1 MLRRTKFD
9 HTKYDTLFMAPVMK
23 IVKFLRQKSPDG
35 SIIMDSAGACSQ
47 VSSFDP
53 EIQRGLAGDGLKVS
67 QIMTLIDP
75 DLTKSCKVMVVLET
89 N

>member
-1 MLRRTKFD
+1 
-9 HTKYDTLFMAPVMK
+9 
-23 IVKFLRQKSPDG
+23 
-35 SIIMDSAGACSQ
+35 MDSAGVNSQ

-75 DLTKSCKVMVVLET
+75 NMTKPCKVLVVLEK